1 MGVQV
6 LKNYWENR
14 KEESTLDNTNTN
26 PDKIPELDSETANQ
40 LLNNIFAECEVVP
53 NAIPLETLE
62 SWGNFKK
69 TEFRLGRVIS
79 YVVLVILVL
88 LPLLFFRPTI
98 IAQRTNVDST
108 DNAVYEIQVRT
119 LLPVD
124 GVSATIDGTPVSLE
138 KVNSKNYMVAIPQNG
153 TLLIKA
159 TSINGQYSVKKYEVT
174 HLDMNKPELVRSYT
188 ENGYINIVV
197 RDTYSGIDYDGIT
210 GTGSD
215 GNTVEP
221 ESVDKDNETITF
233 KIPSQ
238 PVNILIPDNSGN
250 TLEILISPTE

>member
-1 MGVQV
+1 M
-6 LKNYWENR
+6 
-14 KEESTLDNTNTN
+14 DNTNTN
-26 PDKIPELDSETANQ
+26 PDRIPELDSETANQ

-62 SWGNFKK
+62 SWGNYKK

-98 IAQRTNVDST
+98 IAQRTNVDAT

-159 TSINGQYSVKKYEVT
+159 TAMNGQYSVKKYEVT
-174 HLDMNKPELVRSYT
+174 HLDMDKPELIRSYT
-188 ENGYINIVV
+188 ENGYINIV
-197 RDTYSGIDYDGIT
+197 RLATGGKALAARRTGIKQGMSFHMTSLCPIPALLT
-210 GTGSD
+210 LFPAEARFTPPCCSRSA
-215 GNTVEP
+215 P
-221 ESVDKDNETITF
+221 A
-233 KIPSQ
+233 IPSARTCWSSADL
-238 PVNILIPDNSGN
+238 PA
-250 TLEILISPTE
+250 